1 MSTYITPDSGQ
12 LVINSIKDLDLNNIS
27 TDDAALYLLGGQY
40 LEGNLYVGGTLV
52 VNGDVITLGNAGGS
66 LTLNA
71 NVSSDILP
79 STTNTYNVGSNVER
93 WNTVFSNSVVTE
105 KLSITTA
112 PSEIISEVDVNV
124 SVNHITSSTNNAVT
138 LPDGTE
144 GQVLTV
150 VVTQTPAAS
159 VVITP
164 DTPLG
169 YSTLTLVNPGDS
181 VTLLSTDGKWAVLS
195 NFRASVS

>member
-1 MSTYITPDSGQ
+1 M
-12 LVINSIKDLDLNNIS
+12 
-27 TDDAALYLLGGQY
+27 
-40 LEGNLYVGGTLV
+40 
-52 VNGDVITLGNAGGS
+52 
-66 LTLNA
+66 
-71 NVSSDILP
+71 
-79 STTNTYNVGSNVER
+79 
-93 WNTVFSNSVVTE
+93 
-105 KLSITTA
+105 
-112 PSEIISEVDVNV
+112 
-124 SVNHITSSTNNAVT
+124 
-138 LPDGTE
+138 PDGTE

-150 VVTQTPAAS
+150 VVTQAPAAS